1 MSRATEVVWDGEFI
15 QNMPAAEA
23 ATKQAAG
30 EVQIWEGTQ
39 GYQPGWQMKD
49 SSEFPFVVAPPL
61 VQPVVVPPPAP
72 DEDE

>member
-1 MSRATEVVWDGEFI
+1 MARPIEVVWDGQFI

-30 EVQIWEGTQ
+30 EVQIWEGTD

-49 SSEFPFVVAPPL
+49 STEFPFPVVPPPL
-61 VQPVVVPPPAP
+61 VAPVAPPAP
-72 DEDE
+72 DEDDE